1 MSCLYLEEEGD
12 YYRCVPFDRLNLEMA
27 FYWQC
32 LTEYLQNEMA
42 EELDQVIP
50 ELSTFCSY
58 VESYC
63 QTRKSEMDKFEAM
76 EFQYILLSL
85 MEILYTFDLGDEI
98 GRGNLQKLL
107 HHLLKNYSLDEKV
120 IEVIVKCSEN
130 LITDHNT
137 RHQVNT
143 LFYLYLPKCSFYH
156 LFNSSF

>member
-1 MSCLYLEEEGD
+1 MS
-12 YYRCVPFDRLNLEMA
+12 

-42 EELDQVIP
+42 EELDIIVP
-50 ELSTFCSY
+50 ELSIFCNY

-107 HHLLKNYSLDEKV
+107 NHLLRNFTLDEKV

-130 LITDHNT
+130 LITDQNI
-137 RHQVNT
+137 RHQVCTLKKCDKLVWN
-143 LFYLYLPKCSFYH
+143 LFYYASFSFSV
-156 LFNSSF
+156 LFGYNLRYMWAEC

>member
-1 MSCLYLEEEGD
+1 MS
-12 YYRCVPFDRLNLEMA
+12 

-50 ELSTFCSY
+50 ELSIFCSY

-63 QTRKSEMDKFEAM
+63 QTRKAEMDKFEAM

-107 HHLLKNYSLDEKV
+107 QHLLKNCALDEKV
-120 IEVIVKCSEN
+120 IEVIVKCAEN
-130 LITDHNT
+130 LITDQNT
-137 RHQVNT
+137 RHQVRMIELMKVVLRT
-143 LFYLYLPKCSFYH
+143 FICLCSGSIFV
-156 LFNSSF
+156 

>member
-1 MSCLYLEEEGD
+1 MS
-12 YYRCVPFDRLNLEMA
+12 

-50 ELSTFCSY
+50 ELSIFCAY

-63 QTRKSEMDKFEAM
+63 QTRKTDMDKFEAM

-98 GRGNLQKLL
+98 GRGNLKNLL
-107 HHLLKNYSLDEKV
+107 HHLLKNCALDEKV

-130 LITDHNT
+130 LISDQDT
-137 RHQVNT
+137 RHQVRMKFVFTSNYW
-143 LFYLYLPKCSFYH
+143 LIYIC
-156 LFNSSF
+156 